1 MSSAARPLEQEPEE
15 TRLSERPIARRSAPP
30 AWHRWRW
37 PLGVLAVLFAI
48 LLAATFFGDEPLRRA
63 IESNMNRKLKGYTAS
78 VGRAHLS
85 LFGLSVTLR
94 DVSVAQQANP
104 DPPVMALP
112 FLKASVHWKELLT
125 LHVVA
130 DFLFD
135 RPRLNV
141 NRPQLLKEVA
151 DAVPVNQRG
160 WQEALESIYP
170 LKINLLRVDD
180 GDLTYIDDAKSEALR
195 VTHLKVRAT
204 NIRNIHSKEHVY
216 PSPVE
221 ATGVILGTG
230 RGSIQ
235 GHANFLAEPFPGFH
249 VLFDLNDVPLGPFRP
264 LVARSN
270 LAVKGG
276 IVSTSGE
283 LESAPGVQ
291 LVHVHDLGLRKV
303 TIDYLHSAGTAP
315 KEKERVETVKQAVK
329 GAAAAPDKDL
339 RVDRLTI
346 VDSELG
352 FVNKAKDPAYRV
364 FVSGVSVTATNL
376 SNGLRAG
383 PAVVRATGR
392 FLGSGPAEASA
403 TFRPDEKGSDFD
415 LAVSIRDTD
424 MRLMNDLLR
433 AYGKFDVSAGA
444 FSFFSELKV
453 KNGTVDGYV
462 KPLFRDMKVYDARQD
477 AEKSLFRKLYEK
489 LVGGVAKLLENRRRS
504 EVATKAHIAG
514 PVDTAHA
521 STFEIIVRLLEN
533 AFFRA
538 ILPGFDAELSRLGKA
553 PKESK
558 GAKR

>member
-1 MSSAARPLEQEPEE
+1 MSRAARPLEQEPEE
-15 TRLSERPIARRSAPP
+15 SRPRSGRPSTFGAPR
-30 AWHRWRW
+30 AVRWRW
-37 PLGVLAVLFAI
+37 PLGVFAVLFAI
-48 LLAATFFGDEPLRRA
+48 FLAATFFGDEPLRRT
-63 IESNMNRKLKGYTAS
+63 IESNMNKKLKGYTAS
-78 VGRAHLS
+78 VGHAHLS

-112 FLKASVHWKELLT
+112 LLKASVHWKELLT

-180 GDLTYIDDAKSEALR
+180 GDLTYIDDAKSEPLR

-204 NIRNIHSKEHVY
+204 NIRNIHSKERVY

-249 VLFDLNDVPLGPFRP
+249 VLFDLNDVPLAPFRP

-270 LAVKGG
+270 LVVKGG

-283 LESAPGVQ
+283 LESAPGIQ

-329 GAAAAPDKDL
+329 GAAAAPQTDL

-415 LAVSIRDTD
+415 VAVSIHDTD

-489 LVGGVAKLLENRRRS
+489 LVGGVAKLLENRQRS

-514 PVDTAHA
+514 PVDTAACEHA
-521 STFEIIVRLLEN
+521 RDHRPPRRERV
-533 AFFRA
+533 
-538 ILPGFDAELSRLGKA
+538 LPGDPARLRRRSSGSARDKT
-553 PKESK
+553 PR
-558 GAKR
+558 AKQ

>member
-1 MSSAARPLEQEPEE
+1 MAAASL
-15 TRLSERPIARRSAPP
+15 L
-30 AWHRWRW
+30 
-37 PLGVLAVLFAI
+37 VLALAVSFA
-48 LLAATFFGDEPLRRA
+48 GDEPLRRT
-63 IESNMNRKLKGYTAS
+63 IEKNMNGKLKGYTAS
-78 VGRAHLS
+78 VGHAHLS
-85 LFGLSVTLR
+85 PFGLSVTLK
-94 DVSVAQQANP
+94 DVSVTQAANP

-112 FLKASVHWKELLT
+112 LLKASVHWRELLT
-125 LHVVA
+125 LHLVA

-141 NRPQLLKEVA
+141 NRPQLLKEVS

-180 GDLTYIDDAKSEALR
+180 GDLTYIDDAKSEPLR
-195 VTHLKVRAT
+195 VTHLNVRAT
-204 NIRNIHSKEHVY
+204 NIRNIHSKERVY

-221 ATGVILGTG
+221 ATGVLLGTG

-249 VLFDLNDVPLGPFRP
+249 ILFDLSDVPLAPFRP

-270 LAVKGG
+270 LVVKGG

-283 LESAPGVQ
+283 LESAPGIR
-291 LVHVHDLGLRKV
+291 LVHVHDLALRKV
-303 TIDYLHSAGTAP
+303 TIDYLHTADTAP
-315 KEKERVETVKQAVK
+315 AEKQRVETVKQAVK
-329 GAAAAPDKDL
+329 GAAAAPQEDL
-339 RVDRLTI
+339 RVGRLTI

-352 FVNKAKDPAYRV
+352 FVNEAMDPAYRV

-392 FLGSGPAEASA
+392 FLGSGPADASA
-403 TFRPDEKGSDFD
+403 TFRPDEKGPDFD
-415 LAVSIRDTD
+415 LAVSIHDTD

-433 AYGKFDVSAGA
+433 AYGKFDVAAGA
-444 FSFFSELKV
+444 FSFFCELKV
-453 KNGTVDGYV
+453 KDGTVDGYV
-462 KPLFRDMKVYDARQD
+462 KPLFREMKVYDARKD
-477 AEKSLFRKLYEK
+477 AEKSLFRKLYER
-489 LVGGVAKLLENRRRS
+489 LVGGVAKLLENRQRH
-504 EVATKAHIAG
+504 EVATEAHLSG

-521 STFEIIVRLLEN
+521 STFEVIVRLVQN

-538 ILPGFDAELSRLGKA
+538 ILPGFDAELSRKNEPGA
-553 PKESK
+553 PKQ
-558 GAKR
+558 